1 MTVNETNSTQTVAL
15 LIVDM
20 QESIMKV
27 IESSKLLLKRCCFAV
42 EAAQLL
48 DIPVLFTEQ
57 VPDKLGPQHPELSKL
72 APQTAVYSKSSFSSI
87 KASGLLEYLENQ
99 NIEHLL
105 IGGIETPICVYQT
118 VIDAL
123 EKDFSVTILDDCT
136 GCRRSNDGETILKF
150 LHHAK
155 CHTLPSE
162 AVFYSI
168 LGGADHP
175 KFRSMTALVKK
186 YI

>member
-1 MTVNETNSTQTVAL
+1 MTPTDHHQAVAL

-27 IESSKLLLKRCCFAV
+27 IDSADSLLNRCCFAV

-48 DIPVLFTEQ
+48 EIPVLFTEQ
-57 VPDKLGPQHPELSKL
+57 VPEKLGPQHPELAKL
-72 APQTAVYSKSSFSSI
+72 APPNTVYSKSSFSSI
-87 KASGLLEYLENQ
+87 KASGLLDYLKNH

-118 VIDAL
+118 VIDSM
-123 EKDFSVTILDDCT
+123 ENNFSVTILDDCT
-136 GCRRSNDGETILKF
+136 GCRRSRDGEMILNF

-155 CHTLPSE
+155 CHALPSE

-168 LGGADHP
+168 IGDAEHP
-175 KFRSMTALVKK
+175 QFRAMTALVKK